1 MKLGILMDPIH
12 KIHVEKDTSFAM
24 LLEAQSRDYE
34 IYYLEPQ
41 DIWLQ
46 DGICWGRMDRISV
59 KDDLED
65 WFTLTEEIIQP
76 LVDLDLFLMRKDPPF
91 NMEYIH
97 LTYLLELAEA
107 QGLRVVNKPSSL
119 RDANE
124 KLFASWFPQCC
135 PRSLISSVP
144 QLLRDFVCTEGE
156 IIVKPLDGMG
166 GRSIFKVSDQDPNLN
181 VILETMTKDG
191 QRMVM
196 AQQFIPEINAGD
208 KRIILIN
215 GEPVPYVLARIP
227 AKDDFRG
234 NIASGASTE
243 GRELT
248 DRDYW
253 ICEQV
258 GPTLREK
265 GLDFVGLDVIGDYL
279 TEINVTSPTCVRELE
294 AAFDINICGQFF
306 DYIESLSDE

>member
-1 MKLGILMDPIH
+1 MKLGMLMDPIDN
-12 KIHVEKDTSFAM
+12 IHVEKDTSFAM

-46 DGICWGRMDRISV
+46 DGICWGDMCRITV
-59 KDDLED
+59 KDDPEH
-65 WFTLTEEIIQP
+65 WFDLGNEIIQP
-76 LVDLDLFLMRKDPPF
+76 LVDLDVLLMRKDPPF
-91 NMEYIH
+91 NIEYVY
-97 LTYLLELAEA
+97 LTYFLEQAEA
-107 QGLRVVNKPSSL
+107 QGLLVINRPASL

-135 PRSLISSVP
+135 PKTLVSSKP
-144 QLLRDFVCTEGE
+144 ELLKDFVLSQEQAV
-156 IIVKPLDGMG
+156 VKPLGGMG
-166 GRSIFKVSDQDPNLN
+166 GKSIFSVNGQDPNLN
-181 VILETMTKDG
+181 VVLETLTHDG
-191 QRMVM
+191 KKMAM
-196 AQQFIPEINAGD
+196 AQQFIPEIADGD

-215 GEPVPYVLARIP
+215 GEPVPHALARIP
-227 AKDDFRG
+227 AEDDFRG
-234 NIASGASTE
+234 NIASGARTE

-258 GPTLREK
+258 GLTLREK

-294 AAFDINICGQFF
+294 TFFDINICGDFF
-306 DYIESLSDE
+306 DYIESLLEA